1 MKLNLGLVALTA
13 IAAGGA
19 YLGYKEF
26 SGADKA
32 PARAAP
38 VTEVSWIAAAPGRV
52 EPKSGEIRIG
62 TGILGRVTKVHV
74 AVDDQVE
81 EGELLIQL
89 DDAEARARLTSA
101 ETQAEALREEREKQ
115 FASGREDVR
124 KAEDAIYSAE
134 RAVTGARIEL
144 DGALISKRTSGGS
157 DQSVTEARKRLT
169 EANERLERERLAFI
183 RAQSKA
189 NLPAPS
195 SAESAVSAAR
205 TEVRM
210 AEALLDKTRIR
221 APQTGTVLQ
230 VNAKTGEIVAPSPE
244 APLVVMGDMSSIRVK
259 AEVEEGDISK
269 ITTGQKVFV
278 RSLSFPG
285 KEFEGTVASL
295 APTLAQPR
303 IGPRGPKRANDVEV
317 REVTVDLDNASPL
330 LPGMRVD
337 AFFRK

>member
-1 MKLNLGLVALTA
+1 MKFNPGLLALAGVAA
-13 IAAGGA
+13 VGA
-19 YLGYKEF
+19 YLGYAQF
-26 SGADKA
+26 TGADKA
-32 PARAAP
+32 PARVSP
-38 VTEVSWIAAAPGRV
+38 ETEISWIAAAPGRV

-62 TGILGRVTKVHV
+62 TGILGRVIKVHA
-74 AVDDQVE
+74 AVDENVE
-81 EGELLIQL
+81 EGELLVQL
-89 DDAEARARLTSA
+89 DDSEARARLTSA
-101 ETQAEALREEREKQ
+101 ETQAEALREEREKA

-144 DGALISKRTSGGS
+144 DGALIAKRTAGGS
-157 DQSVTEARKRLT
+157 DQAVTEARKRLT

-183 RAQSKA
+183 RAQSKS

-221 APQTGTVLQ
+221 APQAGTILQ
-230 VNAKTGEIVAPSPE
+230 VNAKSGEIVAPSPE
-244 APLVVMGDMSSIRVK
+244 NPLIVMGDMSSIRVK
-259 AEVEEGDISK
+259 AEVDEGDISK
-269 ITTGQKVFV
+269 IKVGQKIFV

-285 KEFEGTVASL
+285 QEFEGTVASL

-317 REVTVDLDNASPL
+317 REVTIDLDSSSPL